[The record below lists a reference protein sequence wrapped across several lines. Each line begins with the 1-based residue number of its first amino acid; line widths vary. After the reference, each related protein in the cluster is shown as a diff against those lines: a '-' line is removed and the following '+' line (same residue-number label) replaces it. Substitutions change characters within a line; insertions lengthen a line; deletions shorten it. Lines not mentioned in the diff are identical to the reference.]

1 MRVFASI
8 AVLLT
13 VTLGLHAQER
23 NSLDIGIG
31 PTFSAANID
40 EADGQKAFA
49 AGTSFSFRYTRH
61 IGDRWGIFA
70 QADVAGSRVFEKS
83 FFNRLESI
91 DDGAYTYGPFKKGK
105 SAPFSSYLGAFVG
118 VQHIFRNGDF
128 SLRPRAGIG
137 IAEHYRHRYRYYRW
151 NVLSS
156 GIAPEAV
163 MSFPQDNDEE
173 VETISMSCIVPA
185 VKAGIQ
191 AKWYVTDILHLG
203 VDMELTGFMA
213 SSERFA
219 EVWSTT
225 VREPGSSSA
234 IVDIITLGLSEKYV
248 RQEKLSST
256 ATRHILPP
264 VGSVR
269 FSIGW
274 DL

>member
-1 MRVFASI
+1 MRVFVSI

-31 PTFSAANID
+31 PSFSAANID
-40 EADGQKAFA
+40 EADGKKAFA

-91 DDGAYTYGPFKKGK
+91 DDGAYTYGPFEKGK

-118 VQHIFRNGDF
+118 VQHIFRNGNF

-191 AKWYVTDILHLG
+191 VKWYVTDILHLG
-203 VDMELTGFMA
+203 VDVELTGFVA
-213 SSERFA
+213 SAERFT
-219 EVWSTT
+219 ETWRTT
-225 VREPGSSSA
+225 MREPGSSSV
-234 IVDIITLGLSEKYV
+234 IVGILTLGTAEKYLK
-248 RQEKLSST
+248 QEKIST
-256 ATRHILPP
+256 SVTKHVLPP
-264 VGSVR
+264 IGSIK